1 MEYKNEEIVKY
12 VERMTDNE
20 RVLDF
25 LKGIIN
31 LEEYHKFKCRNVYE
45 YIERMMDY
53 NELEYGVNIDSAYFK
68 EIEKFLKF
76 YVIAYLIVYKSE
88 KVNLK
93 QTATRIYEFTD
104 EEIEGLDYEDI
115 YDNPKILDGCDN
127 FIKFYDK
134 MTTDFSNATI
144 EKQVF
149 KQSGVKRSKCKNYD
163 GKKITAHSIKE
174 MGALNIMWRAKL
186 DGIDEAKEAEKAYKK
201 IRGNKVDIMTDK
213 NFNEIYTLF
222 NKDIDTMDEEFKN
235 IYYYK
240 LEKRQQYELRKA
252 IFKNI
257 NKLETVED
265 KVKYIAYSVEYLTPI
280 SVLTIRESLS
290 NKLYNAIDKTSEY
303 SIKQFE
309 SEVSII
315 NELVIKSIK
324 KVLNVIKE
332 DLARL
337 EKIENEAN
345 YYEEDQESDK
355 KLINAIKEKMK
366 LLGNDITRYGFFTFD
381 DIKEFKKIYNENGTR
396 REFQNNYKVKKD
408 YSANDVEIYS
418 KTIHLINQY
427 QLDKIVDN
435 VKKVNSK
442 R

>member
-1 MEYKNEEIVKY
+1 
-12 VERMTDNE
+12 
-20 RVLDF
+20 
-25 LKGIIN
+25 
-31 LEEYHKFKCRNVYE
+31 
-45 YIERMMDY
+45 
-53 NELEYGVNIDSAYFK
+53 
-68 EIEKFLKF
+68 
-76 YVIAYLIVYKSE
+76 
-88 KVNLK
+88 
-93 QTATRIYEFTD
+93 
-104 EEIEGLDYEDI
+104 
-115 YDNPKILDGCDN
+115 
-127 FIKFYDK
+127 
-134 MTTDFSNATI
+134 
-144 EKQVF
+144 
-149 KQSGVKRSKCKNYD
+149 
-163 GKKITAHSIKE
+163 
-174 MGALNIMWRAKL
+174 MWRAKL
-186 DGIDEAKEAEKAYKK
+186 DGIDEVKEAEKAYKK

-290 NKLYNAIDKTSEY
+290 NKLYDAIDKTSEY